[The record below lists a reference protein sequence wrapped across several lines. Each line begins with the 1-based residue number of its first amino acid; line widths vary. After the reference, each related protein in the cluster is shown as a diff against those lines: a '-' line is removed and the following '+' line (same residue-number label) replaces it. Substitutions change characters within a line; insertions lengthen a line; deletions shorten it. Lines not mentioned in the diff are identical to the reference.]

1 MGTSPFAVPSLERL
15 HGLGFPVLAAYSQP
29 PRPAG
34 RGHKLQK
41 SALHE
46 AAERLGIEVRT
57 PRTLRDPEVQAEFA
71 ALGADLAVVGAY
83 GLLLPRPILD
93 APRLGCVNL
102 HGSLLPRWRGAAPIQ
117 RAILAGD
124 AESGISVFRMEEGL
138 DTGPVYA
145 TRPVPIGPRT
155 TAAGAARPAG
165 GARGRDDPGNRRRLA
180 PGTLRAEPQPEEGVT
195 YAHKL
200 RREEGRID
208 FAEPADVIE
217 RRLRA
222 LNLWP
227 GCHTE
232 VAGERLMLLEG
243 EVEASAPAGAGP
255 GTVVGLPLTV
265 ACGEGALRVTR
276 VQRAGRKAM
285 GADEMQRGFAGAAG
299 EQVGGYASLG
309 IDPLDRRCRR
319 DRCPTWH
326 ELLDRRK
333 IDATFA

>member
-124 AESGISVFRMEEGL
+124 AESGISVFRMEEGW
-138 DTGPVYA
+138 
-145 TRPVPIGPRT
+145 TRVRST
-155 TAAGAARPAG
+155 RCARSRSAG
-165 GARGRDDPGNRRRLA
+165 GRPPRSCTTSWRRSRRR
-180 PGTLRAEPQPEEGVT
+180 
-195 YAHKL
+195 
-200 RREEGRID
+200 
-208 FAEPADVIE
+208 
-217 RRLRA
+217 
-222 LNLWP
+222 
-227 GCHTE
+227 
-232 VAGERLMLLEG
+232 
-243 EVEASAPAGAGP
+243 
-255 GTVVGLPLTV
+255 
-265 ACGEGALRVTR
+265 
-276 VQRAGRKAM
+276 
-285 GADEMQRGFAGAAG
+285 
-299 EQVGGYASLG
+299 
-309 IDPLDRRCRR
+309 
-319 DRCPTWH
+319 
-326 ELLDRRK
+326 
-333 IDATFA
+333 